1 MDHQPSIQIHSSSS
15 FSINTYLPP
24 RETQRQYH
32 ELMSLFH
39 HQAVVS
45 AIRKQQANIDP
56 SLLGKGVGVETG
68 EYSSGSAVWMPRVR
82 GGRGGYGDRVTEVEM
97 GGIVDPRLCGPFTL
111 EPVAAAERHFLQDTH
126 TNVGCM
132 DGIAMEGRPVGE
144 MRHYPRH
151 GQEFVN
157 PIEHHKKPNSGGNAG
172 MCRPDTR
179 YLWRMYVRKAN
190 DILDII
196 AAADTPS
203 GAAVATEPG
212 SDVAAITDT
221 APDTVS
227 IIGGAEE
234 VALVVQIRRSKR
246 KKAVIP
252 VVGSAAARQTNATG
266 SKTETA
272 AAGQSQKVAVS
283 VEGASPSDKS
293 VRRDISPQEQR
304 PKRPYARRTKSQ
316 PILPSIS
323 ATVPVPAAPEP
334 TPTVPFP
341 HKPRGK
347 RDKTPA
353 WYLDSPSSAS
363 VDEAVR
369 TAAGTFRCEVCGK
382 EWPCRAAL
390 LRHSYKHTKHLKYRC
405 VCGKRFTR
413 GDTLR
418 VHCRRVGCVPAEG
431 GGGLVDEEEE

>member
-68 EYSSGSAVWMPRVR
+68 EYSSGSA
-82 GGRGGYGDRVTEVEM
+82 GYGGGD

-157 PIEHHKKPNSGGNAG
+157 PIEHHKKPNSGGNA
-172 MCRPDTR
+172 
-179 YLWRMYVRKAN
+179 
-190 DILDII
+190 DII

-390 LRHSYKHTKHLKYRC
+390 LRHSYKHTKHLKYR
-405 VCGKRFTR
+405 
-413 GDTLR
+413 
-418 VHCRRVGCVPAEG
+418 RVGCVPAEG

>member
-1 MDHQPSIQIHSSSS
+1 MDHQPSIQIHPPSS

-45 AIRKQQANIDP
+45 AMRKQQANIDP
-56 SLLGKGVGVETG
+56 SLLGKGVAVETG
-68 EYSSGSAVWMPRVR
+68 EYSGGSAVWMPGVR
-82 GGRGGYGDRVTEVEM
+82 GGRGGYGDRVAEVEM
-97 GGIVDPRLCGPFTL
+97 GEIVDPRLCRPSTL

-157 PIEHHKKPNSGGNAG
+157 PIEHHEKPNPGGNA
-172 MCRPDTR
+172 
-179 YLWRMYVRKAN
+179 
-190 DILDII
+190 DII
-196 AAADTPS
+196 AAANTPT

-212 SDVAAITDT
+212 SGVAAITDT

-227 IIGGAEE
+227 NIGGAEE

-272 AAGQSQKVAVS
+272 AARQSQKVAVS

-293 VRRDISPQEQR
+293 VRRDICPQEQR

-316 PILPSIS
+316 PILPSTS

-369 TAAGTFRCEVCGK
+369 TAAGTFRCEVCVWEK
-382 EWPCRAAL
+382 VYSW
-390 LRHSYKHTKHLKYRC
+390 
-405 VCGKRFTR
+405 
-413 GDTLR
+413 
-418 VHCRRVGCVPAEG
+418 
-431 GGGLVDEEEE
+431 